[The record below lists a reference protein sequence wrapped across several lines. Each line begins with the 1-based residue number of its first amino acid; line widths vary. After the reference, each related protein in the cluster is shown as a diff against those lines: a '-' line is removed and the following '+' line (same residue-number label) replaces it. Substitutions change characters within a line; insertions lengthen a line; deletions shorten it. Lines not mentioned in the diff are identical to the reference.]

1 MPIGMPQ
8 KSLITVQR
16 RELPADFMMPQM
28 EMASTHYSIGYLISG
43 DRRMITPYQQIDLHD
58 GDFSVMP
65 PMLYH
70 RTFSLSDRPYI
81 NYLIK
86 ISEELASDFQ
96 KDIDPKIWR
105 AVFDQRCISFD
116 EENTAKA
123 QALLADMLEVY
134 EQDAEYSPEL
144 LRGMLY
150 RLIVLMWEK
159 NRHTDDLQFKDKLSA
174 EIMETM
180 YFIERSYSEDIK
192 LSDAAESAGFSEGH
206 LSRLFASQVGV
217 SFSDYLINVRLR
229 HVKELLINTS
239 MSIAE
244 IANHTGFSNSDYLS
258 ACFRRKEG
266 MTPTAFR
273 KGAKH

>member
-1 MPIGMPQ
+1 
-8 KSLITVQR
+8 
-16 RELPADFMMPQM
+16 
-28 EMASTHYSIGYLISG
+28 
-43 DRRMITPYQQIDLHD
+43 
-58 GDFSVMP
+58 
-65 PMLYH
+65 
-70 RTFSLSDRPYI
+70 
-81 NYLIK
+81 
-86 ISEELASDFQ
+86 
-96 KDIDPKIWR
+96 
-105 AVFDQRCISFD
+105 
-116 EENTAKA
+116 
-123 QALLADMLEVY
+123 MLEVY
-134 EQDAEYSPEL
+134 EQDAKYSPEL

-150 RLIVLMWEK
+150 RLIILMWEK

-273 KGAKH
+273 KGAK

>member
-1 MPIGMPQ
+1 MPIGLPQ

-16 RELPADFMMPQM
+16 RELPSDFMMPQM
-28 EMASTHYSIGYLISG
+28 EMAQTHYSIGYLISG

-58 GDFSVMP
+58 GDMSVMP

-86 ISEELASDFQ
+86 ISEELAADFQ
-96 KDIDPKIWR
+96 RDIDARIWR
-105 AVFDQRCISFD
+105 DVFDQRCISFD
-116 EENTAKA
+116 AEDSAKA
-123 QALLADMLEVY
+123 RMLLADMLEVY
-134 EQDAEYSPEL
+134 ESGADYAEEL

-150 RLIVLMWEK
+150 RLIVLMREK
-159 NRHTDDLQFKDKLSA
+159 NQHRDTLQFKGKLSA

-180 YFIERSYSEDIK
+180 YFIERNYGEDIR
-192 LSDAAESAGFSEGH
+192 LSEAAEAAGFSEGH

-229 HVKELLINTS
+229 HVKELLINTQ

-258 ACFRRKEG
+258 ACFRHREG

-273 KGAKH
+273 KGTGR